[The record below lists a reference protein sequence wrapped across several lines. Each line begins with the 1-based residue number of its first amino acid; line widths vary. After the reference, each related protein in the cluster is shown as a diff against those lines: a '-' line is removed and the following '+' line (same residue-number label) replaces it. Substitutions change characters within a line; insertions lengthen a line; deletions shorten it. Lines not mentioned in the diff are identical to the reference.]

1 MWPNKL
7 NIGDANILIS
17 RGEDK
22 ELGSKYKELIVS
34 YKTIFINTYNI
45 IVQEIS
51 SDPDQQY
58 QEDAV
63 LFKFEGF
70 QLWEAR
76 ISGVMT

>member
-51 SDPDQQY
+51 SDPD
-58 QEDAV
+58 
-63 LFKFEGF
+63 
-70 QLWEAR
+70 
-76 ISGVMT
+76 